1 MTDSQIIKSEFFKIP
16 NLLTCSRIAIAVA
29 IFVITIFDRGLDS
42 VKWLFLIG
50 VATDSLDGFFARRTG
65 QVSKLG
71 VVLEPIAD
79 TLLVMMTVLFVTVR
93 SDLHWMI
100 FAAYMAI
107 LLIGILN
114 LLAIYLSAGRWFA
127 KKLEISEVAI
137 FFIYA
142 TGIFYLFVLPYR
154 EWLAI
159 ASICIGI
166 IALSDFLWQL
176 HKFNQSIKSRK

>member
-1 MTDSQIIKSEFFKIP
+1 MINSRATKNDFFKIP
-16 NLLTCSRIAIAVA
+16 NLLSCARIAIAIIIFGIA
-29 IFVITIFDRGLDS
+29 IFDKWTDG

-50 VATDSLDGFFARRTG
+50 VATDMLDGFFARRTG

-79 TLLVMMTVLFVTVR
+79 TLLVMMTVLFVTIR
-93 SDLHWMI
+93 ADLHWLI
-100 FAAYMAI
+100 FVIYMAI

-127 KKLEISEVAI
+127 KKLEISEIAI

-154 EWLAI
+154 AWLAI
-159 ASICIGI
+159 FSICIGVV
-166 IALSDFLWQL
+166 ALSDFLWQL
-176 HKFNQSIKSRK
+176 RKFNQSLKSRK

>member
-1 MTDSQIIKSEFFKIP
+1 MDKKEILKIP
-16 NLLTCSRIAIAVA
+16 NLFTASRIVIAAI
-29 IFVITIFDRGLDS
+29 IFGITVFDKGIGA

-50 VATDSLDGFFARRTG
+50 VATDMLDGFFARRTG

-93 SDLHWMI
+93 ADLHWMI
-100 FAAYMAI
+100 FTAYMAI

-127 KKLEISEVAI
+127 KKLEISEVSI

-142 TGIFYLFVLPYR
+142 TGIFYLFILPYR
-154 EWLAI
+154 TWLAI
-159 ASICIGI
+159 FSICLGV

-176 HKFNQSIKSRK
+176 HKFKRGLEPKK